1 MHEIFFNLQYKC
13 TEVPISPISKWTASF
28 SVSSSVNYHYDTL
41 EFISRIYCPIFL
53 WNPKCFFSPD
63 NVLNFFPVCPTM
75 AAKKFR
81 IYGLKVTRKN
91 ICDSPTFLLS
101 SLTQKEITD
110 LRITFL
116 TISLTIFNTKTFILT
131 FFFLFQKTSS
141 FSLTK
146 QINFCGKSCGLAGK
160 IT

>member
-1 MHEIFFNLQYKC
+1 MVLRLQEK
-13 TEVPISPISKWTASF
+13 TF
-28 SVSSSVNYHYDTL
+28 VSHLRFYYHP
-41 EFISRIYCPIFL
+41 S
-53 WNPKCFFSPD
+53 
-63 NVLNFFPVCPTM
+63 
-75 AAKKFR
+75 
-81 IYGLKVTRKN
+81 
-91 ICDSPTFLLS
+91 
-101 SLTQKEITD
+101 TQKEITD

-146 QINFCGKSCGLAGK
+146 QINFCGKSYGLAGK